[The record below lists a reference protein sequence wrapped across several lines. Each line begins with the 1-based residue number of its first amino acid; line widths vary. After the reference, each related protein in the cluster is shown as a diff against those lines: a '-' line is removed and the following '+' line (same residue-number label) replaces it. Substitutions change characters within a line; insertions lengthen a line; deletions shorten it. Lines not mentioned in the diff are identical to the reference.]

1 MRSARWLVLS
11 GLLALGVSSSGCG
24 GGVPAR
30 IVGMDDRTIAVGDLL
45 ELTVRGTVPGEIS
58 LDAPMLPDAQ
68 VARLA
73 SETATAI
80 FRWVPVASDVGVK
93 PLTFLLKA
101 GGQMATESVVI
112 TVVPSEAGRPR
123 FQNAPYNILLDL
135 SQGRSATL
143 PIAVKDDDNE
153 VISLAIVAGTELA
166 NATLDVMPNGKSA
179 TFTFNPTPSQL
190 SDRCSFGTQLR
201 ARDPGG
207 LEALAG
213 IFIEARNGC
222 GAEPGILINEVLY
235 DPPTL
240 VDPNRD
246 GTISTSEDEF
256 VELVN
261 ISSKAIE
268 LGGATLSDAVAV
280 RFTFP
285 TPTTLQPGESA
296 VVFGGGN
303 PQGFPARVKVFAA
316 PSVTGGLSLNN
327 SGDTVTLRSSDNAI
341 IDSVTYPAA
350 CVRCTSSIG
359 TSINR
364 QTDLNRNTLFVGHDL
379 VQGAVGKCSPGAR
392 SDGTAF

>member
-1 MRSARWLVLS
+1 MRRAGWLVLS
-11 GLLALGVSSSGCG
+11 GALALAGLSAGCG
-24 GGVPAR
+24 GSVPAR
-30 IVGMDDRTIAVGDLL
+30 IVGMDDRTVAVGDLL
-45 ELTVRGTVPGEIS
+45 ELTVRGTVPGEIT
-58 LDAPMLPDAQ
+58 LDTPSLPDAQ

-80 FRWVPVASDVGVK
+80 FRWVPVASDVGIK
-93 PLTFLLKA
+93 PLTFALKA
-101 GGQMATESVVI
+101 GGQTTTESVVI
-112 TVVPSEAGRPR
+112 TIVPSEAGRPR

-135 SQGRSATL
+135 SQGSSATL
-143 PIAVKDDDNE
+143 PIAVKDDDSE
-153 VISLAIVAGTELA
+153 TISLTIVSGTELA
-166 NATLDVMPNGKSA
+166 NATLDVMPTGKGA
-179 TFTFNPTPSQL
+179 TFTFNPTPAQL
-190 SDRCSFGTQLR
+190 ADRCSFGTQLR

-222 GAEPGILINEVLY
+222 GAEPGVLINEVLY
-235 DPPTL
+235 DPPTG

-268 LGGATLSDAVAV
+268 LGGATISDAVAV

-285 TPTTLQPGESA
+285 TPTTLQPGDSA
-296 VVFGGGN
+296 VVFGGGT
-303 PQGFPARVKVFAA
+303 PQGFPARVKVFAV
-316 PSVTGGLSLNN
+316 PSINGGLSLNN

-350 CVRCTSSIG
+350 CVRCTASIG

-379 VQGAVGKCSPGAR
+379 VTGAVGKCSPGAR
-392 SDGTAF
+392 ANGTAF

>member
-1 MRSARWLVLS
+1 MRRARWLLLS
-11 GLLALGVSSSGCG
+11 GWLVWTLPSLGCG
-24 GGVPAR
+24 SGVPAR
-30 IVGMDDRTIAVGDLL
+30 IVGMDDRTIAVGEQL

-58 LDAPMLPDAQ
+58 LESPVLADAQ
-68 VARLA
+68 VTRLA

-93 PLTFLLKA
+93 PLTFALKA
-101 GGQMATESVVI
+101 GGQSATESVVV

-123 FQNAPYNILLDL
+123 FLNAPYNILLDL
-135 SQGRSATL
+135 SQSQTATL

-153 VISLAIVAGTELA
+153 AISLAIVGGTELA
-166 NATLDVMPNGKSA
+166 NATLDVMPNGKTA
-179 TFTFNPTPSQL
+179 MFTFSPTPAQL
-190 SDRCSFGTQLR
+190 ADRCSFGTQLR

-222 GAEPGILINEVLY
+222 GAEPGVLINEVLY
-235 DPPTL
+235 DPPTG

-261 ISSKAIE
+261 ISGKAIE
-268 LGGATLSDAVAV
+268 LGGATISDAVAV

-285 TPTTLQPGESA
+285 TPTTLQPGDSA
-296 VVFGGGN
+296 VVFGGGT

-316 PSVTGGLSLNN
+316 PSITGGLSLNN

-350 CVRCTSSIG
+350 CVRCTASIG

-379 VQGAVGKCSPGAR
+379 VQAAVGKCSPGAR
-392 SDGTAF
+392 ANGTAF